1 MWLQHPDTKD
11 WYTQATI
18 INPRAGGSFLI
29 KTDAGKEYIRGRR
42 FLRPVNTSQKQ
53 TEISRR
59 TYIKMPRHSKYRDTD
74 ERIDHY
80 NNLRRWDNTLE
91 IDPFT
96 TSLREIRDIQHFYN
110 GIPVSAYMCVP
121 REEGNDQKPELSDE
135 TDVRQPDSQQ
145 PMGACIFFL

>member
-1 MWLQHPDTKD
+1 
-11 WYTQATI
+11 
-18 INPRAGGSFLI
+18 
-29 KTDAGKEYIRGRR
+29 
-42 FLRPVNTSQKQ
+42 
-53 TEISRR
+53 
-59 TYIKMPRHSKYRDTD
+59 MPRHSKYRDTD

-135 TDVRQPDSQQ
+135 TDVRQPHGQQ
-145 PMGACIFFL
+145 PRGPTSFFTDGRRRQRDPRSLSGWYRHVVGLEGLQGLPEVRDT